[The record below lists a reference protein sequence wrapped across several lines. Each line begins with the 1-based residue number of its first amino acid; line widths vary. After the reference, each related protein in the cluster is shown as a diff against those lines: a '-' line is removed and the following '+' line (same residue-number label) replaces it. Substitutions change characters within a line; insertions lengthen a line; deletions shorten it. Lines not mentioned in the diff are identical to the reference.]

1 MALPGKGG
9 CLLARDESSIGR
21 VGVLTVGTRGADG
34 PGEVLIKIRGGS
46 EAFLAWSDTPLPR
59 GATVLVIESRG
70 ARTVDVIE
78 WEDVLGDSPRIPGL
92 FLLGDERG
100 CSATVFRPPT
110 RPC

>member
-1 MALPGKGG
+1 MNP
-9 CLLARDESSIGR
+9 LL
-21 VGVLTVGTRGADG
+21 GASAFSAWERAV
-34 PGEVLIKIRGGS
+34 PVVPVKIRGGS

-92 FLLGDERG
+92 CYF
-100 CSATVFRPPT
+100 C
-110 RPC
+110 

>member
-21 VGVLTVGTRGADG
+21 VGVLSVGTRGAAG

-46 EAFLAWSDTPLPR
+46 EAFLAWSDTPLPK

-70 ARTVDVIE
+70 KRTVDVIE

-92 FLLGDERG
+92 FLLR
-100 CSATVFRPPT
+100 R
-110 RPC
+110 